1 MAALRALLTRLRRSE
16 SGAEFVEFALAFP
29 LLLFIVMAILDFG
42 LMFEQYEVI
51 SNAAREGARVATLPN
66 YAPVPL
72 SSPLCATCGTDR
84 ANQYISA
91 ALISGG
97 ANGAPSAVESAQNIT
112 VSGTQACVVNVQ
124 VGYTHE
130 YLFLSGIGTY
140 FGLNFGTKRLTA
152 SATMRLEGAVGACPP

>member
-29 LLLFIVMAILDFG
+29 LLMFIVMGILDFG
-42 LMFEQYEVI
+42 MMFEQYEVI
-51 SNAAREGARVATLPN
+51 SNAAREGARLAMLPN
-66 YAPVPL
+66 YTITACP
-72 SSPLCATCGTDR
+72 TCGTQRSTDYV
-84 ANQYISA
+84 NA

-97 ANGAPSAVESAQNIT
+97 TNGAPSAIAGPQDIT
-112 VSGTQACVVNVQ
+112 FTVGGVSTTVCGVNVQ

-140 FGLNFGTKRLTA
+140 FGSTFGTKRLTA
-152 SATMRLEGAVGACPP
+152 SATMRLEGAVGPCS